1 MENPESPGPGQGL
14 ITINP
19 GLLGALAGGGI
30 SLDVFS
36 KDILVLECI
45 VSGTSFRKLDAVEP
59 LLSHK
64 VKLEIKRE
72 AKNEFDKFAVAFQ
85 FENQKVGYI
94 PKNKNETIARL
105 MDAGK
110 AFFGV
115 IEAKEWEGNW
125 LRIEV
130 KVFLKD

>member
-1 MENPESPGPGQGL
+1 MKETEGQEQGL
-14 ITINP
+14 IKISP

-30 SLDVFS
+30 KLDVLS

-45 VSGTSFRKLDAVEP
+45 VSGTSFRKLDSLEP
-59 LLSHK
+59 SLVQA
-64 VKLEIKRE
+64 VKLELKRE
-72 AKNEFDKFAVAFQ
+72 AKNEYDEFAVAFH
-85 FENQKVGYI
+85 FGDQKVGYI
-94 PKNKNETIARL
+94 PKTKNETIARL

-110 AFFGV
+110 AFFAT